1 MAKPTPLALL
11 HDYLH
16 IVETGADPTTLE
28 PLLADN
34 FTWKLIPKS
43 LGVLPR
49 TKRDYLLQLA
59 HLGRV
64 FKSISFGEPIDS
76 FQSEHSAM
84 VLLVAHGQLATT
96 GEPFACEYI
105 FVVHAR
111 DGKLTSVTEFLDA
124 DAAQKMFS
132 AGGGDT
138 LQLLQ
143 TVF

>member
-11 HDYLH
+11 HDYLR
-16 IVETGADPTTLE
+16 IVETGLGPTALE

-43 LGVLPR
+43 LSVLPR
-49 TKRDYLLQLA
+49 TKRDYLLLLA
-59 HLGRV
+59 HLSRV
-64 FKSISFGEPIDS
+64 YKSISFGEPIES

-84 VLLVAHGQLATT
+84 VLLVAQGELATT

-105 FVVHAR
+105 FVVHTR
-111 DGKLTSVTEFLDA
+111 DGKLSSVTEFLDA

-132 AGGGDT
+132 AGGGGT
-138 LQLLQ
+138 LKLLQ